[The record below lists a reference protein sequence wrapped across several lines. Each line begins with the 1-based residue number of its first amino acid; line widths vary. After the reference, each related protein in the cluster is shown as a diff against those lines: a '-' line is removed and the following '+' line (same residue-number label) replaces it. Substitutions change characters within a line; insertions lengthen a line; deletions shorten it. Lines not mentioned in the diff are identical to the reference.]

1 MAKKDKRK
9 EKDKKSAPSSANSTP
24 SRPNVARASVT
35 DVVPEIV
42 MDLAQET
49 SNGESPENMEYQHH
63 DEIVNVSLVDERSE
77 GGGSEIMT
85 IDEEKNDLFVV
96 EQSQRTDETTSV
108 EVGVNKDNQIVN
120 QVEQVEVEG
129 DDFPQSVDE
138 KVADPLQEDVVA
150 DLVKQKTD
158 IDEIRDAENNEVLSS
173 PGYNQ
178 SDDEIQEDV
187 ANDNVS
193 KDDPLTEVQN
203 ADEIATGDPI
213 PEQART
219 AISTR
224 LDDLDGLSIA
234 TSTSDV
240 DEKNHE
246 DEMAEVMDNEIGNA
260 ETMTDI
266 AALPIG
272 SSLDI
277 QEDGDVLE
285 SHDVLPSENL
295 LEYALAEEELPIED
309 NVEDDGWRLYFSTE
323 GYPYYYN
330 EHSGES
336 QWAQVDA
343 DGNALPREVG
353 AYSQYETAAGN
364 GAYDYSYDE
373 QYGEEVQE
381 EENGE
386 EEEED
391 DDDDEDDEVFC
402 VNRCSIY
409 RYVTYVFLAFNFAG

>member
-85 IDEEKNDLFVV
+85 IDEEKNGLVVV

-150 DLVKQKTD
+150 DLVKQTTD

-409 RYVTYVFLAFNFAG
+409 RYVTCVFLAFNFAG